1 LFEELVSDGVKWVS
15 SELKYTKSK
24 CVHVLSYHGV
34 INGLAGL
41 PACTRFAYI
50 VYANKD
56 FQNELIETM
65 KSKKPAAIIYSST
78 HWSFAI
84 DNKSMHMR
92 LPELKSYLDLEYSN
106 EACKFDYCIRN
117 LKTNQ
122 PQLN

>member
-65 KSKKPAAIIYSST
+65 KSKKNQQQLSIHPPT
-78 HWSFAI
+78 G
-84 DNKSMHMR
+84 
-92 LPELKSYLDLEYSN
+92 LLLKITK
-106 EACKFDYCIRN
+106 ACI
-117 LKTNQ
+117 
-122 PQLN
+122 

>member
-1 LFEELVSDGVKWVS
+1 MNPRTNEELVSDGVKWVS
-15 SELKYTKSK
+15 NELKHTKSE
-24 CVHVLSYHGV
+24 CVLDLANHGV

-56 FQNELIETM
+56 FQSEIIETM
-65 KSKKPAAIIYSST
+65 KSKKPAAIVFFVLT

-92 LPELKSYLDLEYSN
+92 LPESEELLGSRVFK
-106 EACKFDYCIRN
+106 
-117 LKTNQ
+117 
-122 PQLN
+122 